1 MKTTLTALAILGAL
15 TAATPAEAQVIING
29 KVLNRAEINQLA
41 HYTCGPVLPGNYWIN
56 LANGYWGYVG
66 SFRVV
71 GHIKDRCP
79 AGSKGLFKQGNMSR
93 EGRLFAP
100 GELLR

>member
-1 MKTTLTALAILGAL
+1 MKTVLTALTFLACAL
-15 TAATPAEAQVIING
+15 ANSPASAQVIING
-29 KVLNRAEINQLA
+29 KVLNQAEISWLA
-41 HYTCGPVLPGNYWIN
+41 QYTCGPILPGNYWIN

-66 SFRVV
+66 SFQAV

-79 AGSKGLFKQGNMSR
+79 AGSKGLFKQGNMTR
-93 EGRLFAP
+93 EGRLFYP